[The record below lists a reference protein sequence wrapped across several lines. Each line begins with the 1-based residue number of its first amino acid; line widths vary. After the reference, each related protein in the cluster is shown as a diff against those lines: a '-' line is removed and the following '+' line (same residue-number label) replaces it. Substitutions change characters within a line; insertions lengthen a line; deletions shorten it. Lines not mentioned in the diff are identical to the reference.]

1 MIIKNNH
8 IDVLLITTVKE
19 ELDIV
24 LEAESDW
31 RPRKDI
37 NGFPYYTRRVNGH
50 KGKDFGIAVTRPI
63 AAGDTASGF
72 AGHLIRELKPRCLSM
87 IGICAGF
94 QGKVSVGDVVVA
106 ERVFCYDTGKL
117 KAFQEGRADKKEVFH
132 DMNPYTLRPAWI
144 QKVQNFPS
152 DWTGTIKA
160 VRPSEIPQQPDIHL
174 APMGTGDPV
183 KTNPELFPML
193 ASHVRKVL
201 AIDTDAVAIG
211 AVADIETGNP
221 CIIVKTVAG
230 DARHEKDDYFQC
242 YAIES
247 SYRFLIA
254 FLKQN
259 LWSSEPAV
267 SKLIPIPDGRRM
279 KKSPGAGNRN
289 KAIPALYLKPEYFC
303 I

>member
-37 NGFPYYTRRVNGH
+37 NGFPYYTRRVNGCR
-50 KGKDFGIAVTRPI
+50 GKDFRIAVTLPL
-63 AAGDTASGF
+63 F
-72 AGHLIRELKPRCLSM
+72 AGADTSVSDFAPRLIKELKPRCVSM

-117 KAFQEGRADKKEVFH
+117 KAFQEGRANKKEVFH
-132 DMNPYTLRPAWI
+132 NMNPYTLKPAWV

-160 VRPSEIPQQPDIHL
+160 VRPSEILQQPDVHL

-193 ASHVRKVL
+193 ASHIRKVRV
-201 AIDTDAVAIG
+201 IDRDAVAIG
-211 AVADIETGNP
+211 AVADIETADP

-230 DARHEKDDYFQC
+230 DVKGEKDEHFRC

-254 FLKQN
+254 FLKNN
-259 LWSSEPAV
+259 LWSSEPAAPKAV
-267 SKLIPIPDGRRM
+267 PVPGKERI
-279 KKSPGAGNRN
+279 KKSPNIAN
-289 KAIPALYLKPEYFC
+289 KIPALYLKPEYFC
-303 I
+303 L

>member
-8 IDVLLITTVKE
+8 IDVMLITTVKE

-31 RPRKDI
+31 RPRKDM

-50 KGKDFGIAVTRPI
+50 KGKDFSIAVTGP
-63 AAGDTASGF
+63 AATGGASDF
-72 AGHLIRELKPRCLSM
+72 AGHLIKELKPRCLSM

-106 ERVFCYDTGKL
+106 ERVFWYDTGKL
-117 KAFQEGRADKKEVFH
+117 KAFQEGRANKKEVFH
-132 DMNPYTLRPAWI
+132 DMNPYTLSPAWV
-144 QKVQNFPS
+144 QKVQSFPS
-152 DWTGTIKA
+152 DWTGTVKA
-160 VRPSEIPQQPDIHL
+160 VRPSEISQQPDIHV

-183 KTNPELFPML
+183 RTNPELFPML

-211 AVADIETGNP
+211 AVADIETADP

-230 DARHEKDDYFQC
+230 DARHEKDDYFRC

-254 FLKQN
+254 FLKDN
-259 LWSSEPAV
+259 LWSSEPAAQ
-267 SKLIPIPDGRRM
+267 KAIPVPDERRM
-279 KKSPGAGNRN
+279 KKSPCAGNRN
-289 KAIPALYLKPEYFC
+289 KAIPALFLKPEYFC